1 MNTIYKLSAAAVL
14 AAGLSAPATA
24 QNADADCPEDFDTL
38 PGCDMSPMDHPDFPN
53 NLSSHQSAAEPAS
66 TAEAEADAAAKAE
79 AEAAAQAEAEAAEAA
94 EAEAAA
100 AAKAE
105 EEAAA
110 AKAEEE
116 AAAAAATKAA
126 EEEAAAAA
134 AKAEAEA
141 AAKAEAEAAA
151 KAEAEA
157 AAKAEAEAAAAAE
170 AEAAAA
176 AAAPETE
183 PETHV
188 VEARGVKFAPMVTFI
203 NPGDTVA
210 WERMASHNVET
221 IDEMVPEGQPKVK
234 TELGEE
240 YFTTFDTVGIV
251 VYKCTPHW
259 GARMGGIIV
268 VGTPDDAGAIIDAY
282 MASTDSNKSNLPAR
296 GLLKKLRQELDAKGM
311 L

>member
-1 MNTIYKLSAAAVL
+1 MKNIYKLSAAAVI

-24 QNADADCPEDFDTL
+24 QNADTDCPEDFDTL

-66 TAEAEADAAAKAE
+66 TAEAEAESAAKAE
-79 AEAAAQAEAEAAEAA
+79 AEAAAQAEAEAAAAA

-110 AKAEEE
+110 AAAAQAEEE
-116 AAAAAATKAA
+116 AAAAAAEAA

-157 AAKAEAEAAAAAE
+157 AAKAEADAAAKAE
-170 AEAAAA
+170 AEAA

-183 PETHV
+183 PETHI